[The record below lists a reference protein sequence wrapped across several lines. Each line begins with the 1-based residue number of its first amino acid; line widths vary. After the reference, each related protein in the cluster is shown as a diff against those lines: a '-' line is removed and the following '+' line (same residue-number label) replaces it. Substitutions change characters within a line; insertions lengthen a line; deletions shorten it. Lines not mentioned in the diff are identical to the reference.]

1 MRVYVHKSGIMQDIL
16 RHIAKG
22 YVWYIRGAVPAERV
36 VSVATK
42 LGVKF
47 QTEMNASRRAYRK
60 AQGKANARL
69 FLHPVRA
76 DSFEFVLLLT
86 DGEHAG
92 RTAERF
98 QAVTDKR
105 CRLVFDDRFE
115 AIRMPGAG
123 GAPRWTWRLTDEA
136 YDAYGAAVRL
146 AVRKTDEA
154 EIRRV
159 ISLIYGMPGFRG
171 LRRQMVGLLKL
182 LHAEWK
188 RAGKGESC
196 PYVSTK
202 PKGYLRLIDIR
213 TIPLDDV
220 VARIAA
226 GRRAIPS
233 HLVYDRSQQ
242 HGGQAV
248 EAVYCADSSGH
259 SAAEARHPD
268 ANSA

>member
-22 YVWYIRGAVPAERV
+22 YVWYIRGVVPAERV
-36 VSVATK
+36 VSVAMK
-42 LGVKF
+42 LAVKF
-47 QTEMNASRRAYRK
+47 QTEMSASRRAYRK
-60 AQGKANARL
+60 AQGRANARL

-76 DSFEFVLLLT
+76 DAFEFVLLLT

-92 RTAERF
+92 RITERF
-98 QAVTDKR
+98 QSVADKR
-105 CRLVFDDRFE
+105 CRLVFNDRFE
-115 AIRMPGAG
+115 AIRMPAAG
-123 GAPRWTWRLTDEA
+123 GTARWTWRLTDEA
-136 YDAYGAAVRL
+136 YDAYGAAVQIG
-146 AVRKTDEA
+146 VRKSDET
-154 EIRRV
+154 EIRRM

-202 PKGYLRLIDIR
+202 PKGYLRLIDIK

-226 GRRAIPS
+226 GRRAIPH

-248 EAVYCADSSGH
+248 EAVYCPDSSSH
-259 SAAEARHPD
+259 PAAEARHAD
-268 ANSA
+268 ADSA